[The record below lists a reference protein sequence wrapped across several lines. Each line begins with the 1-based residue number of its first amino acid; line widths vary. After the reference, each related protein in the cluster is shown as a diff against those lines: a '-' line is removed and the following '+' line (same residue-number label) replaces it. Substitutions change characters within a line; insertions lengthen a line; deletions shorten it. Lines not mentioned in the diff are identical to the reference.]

1 MNWLCNSFAMFLL
14 GNSADVLEGN
24 EDGDSVEA
32 VAEMLG
38 LMLLTSNAALPEHSL
53 FKPELEV
60 KNIDIISL
68 LLLEFIQVQGCY
80 SDCD

>member
-14 GNSADVLEGN
+14 GNSTDVLEGN

-38 LMLLTSNAALPEHSL
+38 FMLLTSNAALSEHSL
-53 FKPELEV
+53 FKPESEV

-68 LLLEFIQVQGCY
+68 LLLEFIQAQGYY

>member
-38 LMLLTSNAALPEHSL
+38 FMLLTSNVALSEHSL
-53 FKPELEV
+53 FKPESEV
-60 KNIDIISL
+60 KNIDIIRL
-68 LLLEFIQVQGCY
+68 LLLEFIQAQGYY